1 MEREYIGVDLHK
13 GFFQACAVD
22 PSGIRQWEGRFPRT
36 AASLRRIPGGC
47 DPRVCVS
54 RLRIDAHGS
63 DRLIKTRQAQSRQ
76 KNEHLKNIEDVRQL
90 GAFQGPCRS
99 AASRASASERSQ
111 RTFITMK
118 VRSSYCSASRIQS
131 FISSE
136 SRALISL
143 AGR

>member
-1 MEREYIGVDLHK
+1 VEPTDGAATDGGGATAKTVRHVATSRVRHALDVDE
-13 GFFQACAVD
+13 F
-22 PSGIRQWEGRFPRT
+22 
-36 AASLRRIPGGC
+36 LRRFL
-47 DPRVCVS
+47 V
-54 RLRIDAHGS
+54 
-63 DRLIKTRQAQSRQ
+63 T
-76 KNEHLKNIEDVRQL
+76 
-90 GAFQGPCRS
+90 
-99 AASRASASERSQ
+99 ASRASANERSQ

>member
-1 MEREYIGVDLHK
+1 MAARLLVAPRQMSSCAQEPLSHALGVWTTTKLKSSEERPVQGVRGL
-13 GFFQACAVD
+13 AVFD
-22 PSGIRQWEGRFPRT
+22 QYGIRSDAPM
-36 AASLRRIPGGC
+36 RIGHRW
-47 DPRVCVS
+47 RVS
-54 RLRIDAHGS
+54 I
-63 DRLIKTRQAQSRQ
+63 
-76 KNEHLKNIEDVRQL
+76 
-90 GAFQGPCRS
+90 
-99 AASRASASERSQ
+99 ASRAPASERSQ